1 MISRYLDISSEWCLD
16 ILKYLLNDTVARLQ
30 QGRGHVEKLRICS
43 SRRRSA
49 LFRCGTSPSTQTL
62 GSIKIWLPKTNN
74 VPKISSLWIWISSE
88 WLCFGHS
95 PVQVGDLWKNFGRK
109 FVQLY
114 ANTSLTRCTAFTNL
128 IDLVEIPFH
137 ISFTDYFDTFSKS
150 SHPRVP
156 ILMGRR
162 LLLLDGEGFINILKT
177 GHFYF
182 H

>member
-30 QGRGHVEKLRICS
+30 QGRGHVEKIRICS

-137 ISFTDYFDTFSKS
+137 ISFPLGYQIMVYWQK
-150 SHPRVP
+150 
-156 ILMGRR
+156 
-162 LLLLDGEGFINILKT
+162 NIWQRYEMNIVHWLK
-177 GHFYF
+177 HWWN
-182 H
+182 